1 MRQGPNN
8 RRPRRGSQHGGQQG
22 GSRRPNLPNRNQSFD
37 SNGPDTRVRGNA
49 FQISEKY
56 QALARDA
63 YAAGDR
69 VLAENYFQHAE
80 HYIRLINTWNDQH
93 AQAQAEREA
102 ELEAQRQ
109 ARQGQREPRQSRDP
123 SDGQGADRSG
133 QGGDQPSVDQQH
145 PTAAN
150 GSGGTLFE
158 TDARHETSGE
168 GLRLANGTDG
178 ATAAEGGREGGD
190 TDTGGEQGDAPAPRP
205 RARRRTRRTTRSSDG
220 SAPAS
225 TGGEADQG
233 AAE

>member
-80 HYIRLINTWNDQH
+80 HYIRLINTWNEQH
-93 AQAQAEREA
+93 AHAQAEREA

-109 ARQGQREPRQSRDP
+109 ARQAQREARQSRDP
-123 SDGQGADRSG
+123 ADGEDGERPAQGSD
-133 QGGDQPSVDQQH
+133 PFHPDQQQ
-145 PTAAN
+145 PVAN
-150 GSGGTLFE
+150 GAGGPLFE
-158 TDARHETSGE
+158 ADTRPDATGD
-168 GLRLANGTDG
+168 GLRLANGSDI
-178 ATAAEGGREGGD
+178 AAAAPAGEDGGD
-190 TDTGGEQGDAPAPRP
+190 DAAGVDQAEAPVPRP
-205 RARRRTRRTTRSSDG
+205 RARRRTRRTTRSSD
-220 SAPAS
+220 APS
-225 TGGEADQG
+225 GGEADQG